1 LRHAVFVVDFMIDGW
16 SIVCDAQLGRHLG
29 IRILALVDRR
39 RYDVRWWTSD
49 YPEAI
54 CVWRNR
60 ADAQRVCD
68 RFTRHN
74 PRVVRYSDAVSV
86 IAEQHER
93 IQEHEE
99 IV

>member
-1 LRHAVFVVDFMIDGW
+1 MINGW
-16 SIVCDAQLGRHLG
+16 SIVCDAQRGRHLG

-49 YPEAI
+49 EPQAL

-68 RFTRHN
+68 RFTRN
-74 PRVVRYSDAVSV
+74 CARVVRYSDAVSV
-86 IAEQHER
+86 IAEQQER
-93 IQEHEE
+93 IQEREQHAELA
-99 IV
+99 